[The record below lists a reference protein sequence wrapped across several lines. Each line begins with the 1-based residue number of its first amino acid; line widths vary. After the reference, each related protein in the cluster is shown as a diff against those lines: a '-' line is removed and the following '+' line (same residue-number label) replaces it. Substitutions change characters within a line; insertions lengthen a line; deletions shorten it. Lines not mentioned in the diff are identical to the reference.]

1 MESELV
7 LLCNRQNAV
16 ETHKVLSGKTVNQR
30 LHIQQNYTI
39 NVKVNKDILR

>member
-7 LLCNRQNAV
+7 ILCKRQNAV
-16 ETHKVLSGKTVNQR
+16 ETHKVLRDKTVNQR
-30 LHIQQNYTI
+30 LHIWQNYTI